1 MKNIPVA
8 LVTLLA
14 VLSSDSA
21 FSAGDPAAGQIK
33 IGLCAACHG
42 VTGVSNQDV
51 WPNLAAQKPDYIVKQ
66 LKAFKTDE
74 RTNKVMN
81 AVAQYLSDDDMN
93 NLAAYFAKQASAP
106 PQIAPTK
113 AAAGPPNEK
122 NSAD

>member
-1 MKNIPVA
+1 VKNIPVTLVA
-8 LVTLLA
+8 LIA
-14 VLSSDSA
+14 VSISDNA
-21 FSAGDPAAGQIK
+21 FSAGDSAAGQIK

-66 LKAFKTDE
+66 LYAFKNDN

-81 AVAQYLSDDDMN
+81 AVAKYLSDDDMN

-106 PQIAPTK
+106 PQIAPIK
-113 AAAGPPNEK
+113 AAAPPK
-122 NSAD
+122 AKHSAD

>member
-1 MKNIPVA
+1 VKIIPVA
-8 LVTLLA
+8 LVALIA
-14 VLSSDSA
+14 VLGSDSA

-66 LKAFKTDE
+66 LKAFKSDD

-81 AVAQYLSDDDMN
+81 AVAKYLSDDDMN
-93 NLAAYFAKQASAP
+93 NLAAYFAKQDSAP

-113 AAAGPPNEK
+113 GAESPNER
-122 NSAD
+122 NSTD